1 MATPADPPLPKTAA
15 SAEKEKTVGQTID
28 LDQQVDRF
36 GDALFRF
43 AVAKTGDH
51 AVAEDLVQDTF
62 VAAVAAQHGFR
73 GQASVST
80 WLFAILKRKIADHH
94 RRISRQPFHG
104 SLDTDEL
111 PLSQVSGFDNPGF
124 QGPGDGFP
132 GQARQA
138 GRAGPGNRRNHWADD
153 PARICQDKEFWA
165 AVDSCV
171 DKLPHK
177 LAEAFILREINQ
189 QSPKEVRELLGI
201 SATNLSM
208 RLYRC
213 RMAVKDCL
221 NKHWFEKDT

>member
-1 MATPADPPLPKTAA
+1 MATPADPPSSTNEAPVKTDKTARQA
-15 SAEKEKTVGQTID
+15 ID
-28 LDQQVDRF
+28 LNQQVDRF

-51 AVAEDLVQDTF
+51 ALAEDLVQDTF
-62 VAAVAAQHGFR
+62 VAAVAAQRGFR

-94 RRISRQPFHG
+94 RQCSRRPVHGPLGADTLPISNDSSDVFPRRR
-104 SLDTDEL
+104 
-111 PLSQVSGFDNPGF
+111 
-124 QGPGDGFP
+124 DG
-132 GQARQA
+132 RS
-138 GRAGPGNRRNHWADD
+138 HWASD
-153 PARICQDKEFWA
+153 PAKICQDIEFWA

-171 DKLPHK
+171 EKLPGK
-177 LAEAFILREINQ
+177 LSEAFILREINQ
-189 QSPKEVRELLGI
+189 HSPEEIRELLGI

-221 NKHWFEKDT
+221 NKHWFEKDA